1 MMIQEDKYIRAQKTV
16 AKQKNFYNHLQL
28 FVLIMLIIM
37 FFSNTIFNF
46 FENHIANPN
55 TLKWAKANIWVN
67 SLLWGIGL
75 LIYGIY
81 VFKDKFTFIENWERE
96 KIKSIMNENE

>member
-1 MMIQEDKYIRAQKTV
+1 MIQEDKYIRAQKTV
-16 AKQKNFYNHLQL
+16 VKQKNFYNHLQL

-37 FFSNTIFNF
+37 FFSNTMFNF

-55 TLKWAKANIWVN
+55 TLKWVRANVWIN

-75 LIYGIY
+75 IFHRTYA
-81 VFKDKFTFIENWERE
+81 FKYKITFIDKWEKKKIEN
-96 KIKSIMNENE
+96 IMNENE

>member
-1 MMIQEDKYIRAQKTV
+1 MKKEDKYIRAQKIV

-28 FVLIMLIIM
+28 FVLIMFIVL
-37 FFSNTIFNF
+37 FFSGMIFNF
-46 FENHIANPN
+46 FESHIENIK

-75 LIYGIY
+75 LIHGIY
-81 VFKDKFTFIENWERE
+81 AFKDKFTFIENWERE